1 MGYFMLRT
9 ANGTDEPRG
18 AERMAK
24 RIESWQIVIGLLWGL
39 SLAAVVMLLLQS
51 RVAQQRGL
59 GPQQGGNNAIVAPTV
74 TQRGEL
80 HADEQHIIELFRAAS
95 PSTVYITS
103 NRRVV
108 NPFARQVTE
117 VPRGAGSGFIWD
129 EHGHIV
135 TNYHVIQNAT
145 SADVVL
151 HDHSTHRAELV
162 GVSPNHDL
170 AVLRIKVDNGTRLQP
185 LPLGTSHDLQVGQKV
200 LAIGNPFGLDQTLTT
215 GVVSSLNRRIMGVG
229 GRPIED
235 VIQTDAAI
243 NPGNSGGP
251 LLDSA
256 GRLIG
261 INTAILSPSGA
272 YAGLGFAVPVDTVV
286 RVVPQLIAHGEYT
299 QPTLGVGI
307 NDAFSQRILARV
319 GAQGVLVLSVEEGSP
334 AARAGLRATTVAP
347 DGSVSVGDIIQK
359 IDDRQVK
366 NAFDLLNALDHYQT
380 GDTITLTYLRNG
392 KTQTV
397 QIKLE

>member
-1 MGYFMLRT
+1 MSRRF
-9 ANGTDEPRG
+9 
-18 AERMAK
+18 
-24 RIESWQIVIGLLWGL
+24 ESWQLVIGLIWGMG
-39 SLAAVVMLLLQS
+39 LAVLFMLIMSGQLGSPLPTPSGQRPNAANGAVAV
-51 RVAQQRGL
+51 
-59 GPQQGGNNAIVAPTV
+59 PTV
-74 TQRGEL
+74 TPRGEL
-80 HADEQHIIELFRAAS
+80 HADELHTIELFRAAS

-108 NPFARQVTE
+108 SPLARQVTE
-117 VPRGAGSGFIWD
+117 VPRGTGSGFIWD
-129 EHGHIV
+129 EQGHIV

-151 HDHSTHRAELV
+151 HDHTTHRAELV
-162 GVSPNHDL
+162 GVSPNHDI
-170 AVLRIKVDNGTRLQP
+170 AVLRINVGKDVKLQP

-286 RVVPQLIAHGEYT
+286 RVVPQLIAHGKYT

-307 NDAFSQRILARV
+307 NDRISDSVLSRM
-319 GAQGVLVLSVEEGSP
+319 GAQRRGKHARSSGRPSGHHRRCRRLTQRGRHHPEG
-334 AARAGLRATTVAP
+334 R
-347 DGSVSVGDIIQK
+347 
-359 IDDRQVK
+359 
-366 NAFDLLNALDHYQT
+366 
-380 GDTITLTYLRNG
+380 
-392 KTQTV
+392 
-397 QIKLE
+397 